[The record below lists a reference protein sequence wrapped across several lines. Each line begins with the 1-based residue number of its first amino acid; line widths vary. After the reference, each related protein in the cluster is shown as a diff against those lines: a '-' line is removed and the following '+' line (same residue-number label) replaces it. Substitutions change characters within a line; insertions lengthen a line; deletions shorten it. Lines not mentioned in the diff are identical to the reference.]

1 MVPSRHPL
9 FREKALKQYM
19 QKQEKD
25 ILLRPVSPPAFA
37 CSWILLCLF
46 LLAALL
52 AWWQEVPTFVEGSG
66 VILAQGQA
74 NTTTSDKAVILIF
87 LPATYAGQIRSKLPV
102 RVQIDSGGL
111 ELSSTVEHVEP
122 GIISPTEA
130 RKRYR
135 LDSDTAQI
143 LTAPSI
149 ALTVMPKTA
158 LPAHT
163 YAGSLVSAQVQIGSR
178 RVLSLLPSF
187 SQLIGN

>member
-1 MVPSRHPL
+1 MVPSHHPL

-25 ILLRPVSPPAFA
+25 ILLRPVSPPIFA
-37 CSWILLCLF
+37 CLWILLCLF
-46 LLAALL
+46 LMAAFL

-87 LPATYAGQIRSKLPV
+87 LPAMYAGQIRSKLPV
-102 RVQIDSGGL
+102 RVQIGSGGP

-130 RKRYR
+130 RKRYM
-135 LDSDTAQI
+135 LDSDAAQI
-143 LTAPSI
+143 LTQPSI
-149 ALTVMPKTA
+149 ALTVMPETA
-158 LPAHT
+158 LPAHV

>member
-1 MVPSRHPL
+1 MGPSRHPL

-25 ILLRPVSPPAFA
+25 ILLRPVSPPVFA

-46 LLAALL
+46 LLAAFL

-74 NTTTSDKAVILIF
+74 NTATSDKAVILIF

-102 RVQIDSGGL
+102 RVQIGSEGP

-130 RKRYR
+130 RKRYL

-143 LTAPSI
+143 LTQPSI
-149 ALTVMPKTA
+149 ALTVMPETA
-158 LPAHT
+158 LPAHG

-178 RVLSLLPSF
+178 RVLSLLPGF